1 MACDLCDAAVVSKR
15 YFENELCWIADC
27 TICVVPMVVWREHD
41 HQPSDEV
48 KKLLHEFLGQ
58 VADAEFSGEE
68 WYIDDNMRNIRSRPT
83 PGLLAPRNHLSTAVH
98 QGN

>member
-48 KKLLHEFLGQ
+48 KKQLHEFLGQ
-58 VADAEFSGEE
+58 VADAEFNGEE
-68 WYIDDNMRNIRSRPT
+68 WYIDDNMRNIPDHYHAHARP
-83 PGLLAPRNHLSTAVH
+83 PGFWRRVIT
-98 QGN
+98 